1 MHCYARKF
9 RKLKGEIS
17 FNTIYHFKLNYF
29 IFVKN
34 RETFMK
40 RLLTILLLGLCLVAC
55 NRHSEHWATITA
67 MERIIEER
75 PDSVLNVLQAIDTD
89 KLVGDEEP
97 AKHAL
102 LLSMALDKNYIDKT
116 DFEVLQPAIDYYED
130 NGSATDKLRTYYY
143 QGRIYQNAGNNAFAM
158 ESFVNAL
165 DKGVE
170 SNDNLTKARTLVA
183 QSTIYYSLYELDNFI
198 ETSIRAASY
207 FKQEEKYSSYAN
219 CLIKIIN
226 GYTLKDRPED
236 ALPYIDECKQML
248 GAVNANSLKDFYSA
262 YLVFVTN
269 YGTVREISD
278 LIIEY
283 DNIIPDTHKDWLTLS
298 KAYLR
303 IDRYEDA
310 LQATEQ
316 YKNNSD
322 TSEELKYKALV
333 SMIYE
338 KLGKQ
343 GEALSAYKEYMTA
356 FDVQNNAILQQ
367 DTKFVEERHNL
378 EMAKARE
385 TEAKNRLT
393 IIVLGC
399 AVALMASLYI
409 INLIRKRLKKSRV
422 ENAQLLSE
430 KALYEQMYNEVV
442 AERDALN
449 EMIANNT
456 IKEEAMEVIK
466 KRLGV
471 LNTII
476 VSHLSAKD
484 TDIKRANEEL
494 EHLIANRNDFI
505 KSTRLTLEENYPHFF
520 AHLHDKGLEEFEID
534 FCCLYAIGLKGKEI
548 KAYTNLTRHYKDSSE
563 VRQKLGLS
571 ESDTNLSNFLQKLIK
586 SEGGGNFSYDHI
598 NSRE

>member
-1 MHCYARKF
+1 
-9 RKLKGEIS
+9 
-17 FNTIYHFKLNYF
+17 
-29 IFVKN
+29 
-34 RETFMK
+34 MK
-40 RLLTILLLGLCLVAC
+40 RCLLIIILALCCVAC
-55 NRHSEHWATITA
+55 DNHSTHWDTITDV
-67 MERIIEER
+67 ESYIEEH
-75 PDSVLNVLQAIDTD
+75 PDSALVVLDKIDVSE
-89 KLVGDEEP
+89 LVSDEER

-102 LLSMALDKNYIDKT
+102 LLSMAMDKNYIDRT

-143 QGRIYQNAGNNAFAM
+143 QGRIYQNAGNDASAM
-158 ESFVNAL
+158 MSFVNAI
-165 DKGVE
+165 DKGAE

-183 QSTIYYSLYELDNFI
+183 QSTIYYSLMKWDKVYDVSIEAANYYFELGRINNYILSLLRCIGGCLQNNNYDKAKELLDKCYQHIENLPVSIVSEIYSYNLLCLSYLDNADAVHQVI
-198 ETSIRAASY
+198 NEYKEHVADNKIDYLVIAGAYTDIRAYNEAESTLQKIDVST
-207 FKQEEKYSSYAN
+207 FKDEYRVLKYYTT
-219 CLIKIIN
+219 LLKIYEHKN
-226 GYTLKDRPED
+226 
-236 ALPYIDECKQML
+236 
-248 GAVNANSLKDFYSA
+248 DFKSA
-262 YLVFVTN
+262 YEVYNKFNELNDSIV
-269 YGTVREISD
+269 
-278 LIIEY
+278 
-283 DNIIPDTHKDWLTLS
+283 LS
-298 KAYLR
+298 
-303 IDRYEDA
+303 IFE
-310 LQATEQ
+310 
-316 YKNNSD
+316 SD
-322 TSEELKYKALV
+322 TQF
-333 SMIYE
+333 I
-338 KLGKQ
+338 
-343 GEALSAYKEYMTA
+343 
-356 FDVQNNAILQQ
+356 
-367 DTKFVEERHNL
+367 EERHNL

-494 EHLIANRNDFI
+494 ERLIANRNDFI

-520 AHLHDKGLEEFEID
+520 AYLHDKGLEEFEID

-571 ESDTNLSNFLQKLIK
+571 ESDTNLSNFLQKLLK
-586 SEGGGNFSYDHI
+586 KEG
-598 NSRE
+598 E